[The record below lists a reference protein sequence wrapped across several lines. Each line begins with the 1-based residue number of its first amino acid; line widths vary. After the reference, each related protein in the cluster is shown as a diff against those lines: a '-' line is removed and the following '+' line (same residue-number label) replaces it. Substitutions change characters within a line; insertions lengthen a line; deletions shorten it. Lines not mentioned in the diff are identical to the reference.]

1 VEFFKNLD
9 RIYCINLGHRKD
21 RWTSCL
27 QQFENLG
34 IADKVIRHEPKPCL
48 LGSLS
53 RKANAQA
60 SCALAHYTL
69 MTEALKSGCANTL
82 ILEDDFLFHR
92 GAEWTNKKLLQGW
105 SELPKDWDLFYL
117 GAYFVHGY
125 HYLPALHFSKNLVRV
140 KTGLCNHAVAYSRQ
154 GLNKI
159 LQELKL
165 ESEADLLNF
174 SNEFEAIDWY
184 MVRWF
189 QTRGQCFAPNEL
201 ACIQNP
207 GQSDIEGQFWD
218 YSSMFASSYQT
229 HVMGMDSSNSVT

>member
-1 VEFFKNLD
+1 VEFLKNLD
-9 RIYCINLGHRKD
+9 RIYCINLSHRTD
-21 RWTSCL
+21 RWKNCL
-27 QQFENLG
+27 QQFESLG
-34 IADKVIRHEPKPCL
+34 VADRVIRHEPKPFSS
-48 LGSLS
+48 GSLS

-69 MTEALKSGCANTL
+69 MTEALESGASNAL

-92 GAEWTNKKLLQGW
+92 EVQWTNKKLSHGW

-117 GAYFVHGY
+117 GAYFVQGY
-125 HYLPALHFSKNLVRV
+125 HYSPALHFSKNLISV
-140 KTGLCNHAVAYSRQ
+140 KTGFCNHAVVYSRQ

-165 ESEADLLNF
+165 ESEADMLTF
-174 SNEFEAIDWY
+174 SGEFEAIDWY

-201 ACIQNP
+201 TCIQNP
-207 GQSDIEGQFWD
+207 GYSDIEGSFHD
-218 YSSMFASSYQT
+218 YSKMFESSYQT
-229 HVMGMDSSNSVT
+229 HVTGTDSSNSVA